1 MNIQDLLDSY
11 KKKLHSLNSEIEE
24 LFKFKNEED
33 EKLIEILKVK
43 SECFTK
49 FISDLEKI
57 K

>member
-24 LFKFKNEED
+24 LSKFKNEED

>member
-43 SECFTK
+43 SECFAK